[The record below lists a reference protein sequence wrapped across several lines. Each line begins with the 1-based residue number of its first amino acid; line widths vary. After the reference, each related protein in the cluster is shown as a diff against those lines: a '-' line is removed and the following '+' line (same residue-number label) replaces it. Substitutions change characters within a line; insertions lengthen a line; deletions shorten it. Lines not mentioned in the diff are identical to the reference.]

1 MVTNEPIERIITM
14 KNYGLYE
21 KLLHQLA
28 QIPYNMLHNNNQ
40 NNMAEFVLHE
50 LCNSNCFNI
59 SKAAYLVNNK
69 DFKCLKGITGF
80 HQPEAFLQ
88 EESIWQKPENFS
100 LHMEN
105 ATFNKRVRN
114 INKQNLILNE
124 DNNSKQLMESIA
136 KDLELDNPEFWI
148 TNLKYDNTGVLIYE
162 KPPHELTNYL
172 NHGFSFLGLC
182 PLF

>member
-1 MVTNEPIERIITM
+1 MVANEPIERIIAM

-28 QIPYNMLHNNNQ
+28 QIPYNMLNNSNQ
-40 NNMAEFVLHE
+40 NNIAEFVLHE

-69 DFKCLKGITGF
+69 DFRCLKGIAGF
-80 HQPEAFLQ
+80 YQPEAFSQ
-88 EESIWQKPENFS
+88 EESIWQRPENFS

-105 ATFNKRVRN
+105 AAFNKKVRD

-124 DNNSKQLMESIA
+124 DPHCKELMQSIA
-136 KDLELDNPEFWI
+136 KDLELENAEIW
-148 TNLKYDNTGVLIYE
+148 TTHLKYNNTGVLIYQ
-162 KPPHELTNYL
+162 KPPQELTNYL